1 MHYKPVLKKSVVQV
15 DGSMRYRL
23 DEITRFGSEPRF
35 SEISELCSSLR
46 IRDHVS
52 GPHNTNR
59 LFYLQTIIFRELDG
73 MSTLYEITISIIHPS
88 NFIMQLQHFRLP
100 VGSKS

>member
-35 SEISELCSSLR
+35 SEISELCSSLQ

-52 GPHNTNR
+52 GPTTLTDCFIYR
-59 LFYLQTIIFRELDG
+59 L
-73 MSTLYEITISIIHPS
+73 LYFG
-88 NFIMQLQHFRLP
+88 N
-100 VGSKS
+100 